1 MGEFDFINERNRLV
15 KPSAEETDMTE
26 REPIDN
32 EKGISQESLEGLRAE
47 FISLGGIVT
56 ELPEIS
62 SVRDFT
68 QIYIPKLDGDSKQ
81 LFDRYQALD
90 GKWYR
95 LPDTAEYELHA
106 EGSSEQYETGT
117 VITIVTQDVAVEIL
131 EGWTNHY
138 LHNMSNGDGVF
149 TMEIAGDY
157 QIHWSLSL
165 LTVSPNKDYA
175 AGVMV
180 DGAPVEIG
188 WAHLTLGASTDTG
201 NMSSL
206 TIKELRSGQK
216 VSIGILN
223 HTDATNVSVEHAS
236 FSVIRIR

>member
-15 KPSAEETDMTE
+15 KPSAEETDMPE
-26 REPIDN
+26 RELIDN
-32 EKGISQESLEGLRAE
+32 EKGVSQESLEGLRAE

-95 LPDTAEYELHA
+95 LPDTAEHDLHA
-106 EGSSEQYETGT
+106 EGSSEQYMVGT
-117 VITIVTQDVAVEIL
+117 VMTIVTQNVAVEIL
-131 EGWTNHY
+131 EGWTNHH
-138 LHNMSNGDGVF
+138 LHNMLNGAGVF
-149 TMEIAGDY
+149 TITVAGDY

-165 LTVSPNKDYA
+165 VPVSPNKDFA
-175 AGVMV
+175 AGIMI
-180 DGAPVEIG
+180 DGIEAPIG

-206 TIKELRSGQK
+206 SLKTLRGGQK

-223 HTDATNVSVEHAS
+223 HTDTTNVEIEHAS